1 MQSVDI
7 VIPNFQYGR
16 YLPECVA
23 SILDQGQRNL
33 RILIIDNASTDDS
46 VEIAR
51 RLAGEDGRIEV
62 RARAQNLGFQASVN
76 EAIDWA
82 SSEYFMILCADD
94 LLTPGA
100 LSCAIAIM
108 ERHPEV
114 SFAYGKYAMFKA
126 GEPRPHIEQSADGVW
141 TVRTGADYI
150 KRRCNGRTDLTVS
163 PLIRTRFQKKVGHYR
178 AHLQFDDDQEAF
190 LRLARFGSVAV
201 TPRIQGIQRLHEAN
215 ASQTTWKDPVRRM
228 TEQLAVF
235 DSFFSNEGKAM
246 RGAKDLH
253 RIARRRV
260 GEGAYWSGIVRIV
273 RGDYRSG
280 VNLLKLAVRL
290 TPRAAIIPPVHYLTR
305 VDQPLTRLAGI
316 VLHVLGSK
324 RLGAS

>member
-1 MQSVDI
+1 MPSVDI
-7 VIPNFQYGR
+7 VIPNFQYGK

-23 SILDQGQRNL
+23 SILDQGHRDL

-51 RLAGEDGRIEV
+51 RLAADDGRIEV

-76 EAIDWA
+76 EGIDWA

-108 ERHPEV
+108 EKYPET

-126 GEPRPHIEQSADGVW
+126 GEPRPHIEQFVDGVW

-150 KRRCNGRTDLTVS
+150 RRCCNGRADLTVS
-163 PLIRTRFQKKVGHYR
+163 PLIRTRIQKKVGHYR
-178 AHLQFDDDQEAF
+178 AHLQFADDVEAY

-201 TPRIQGIQRLHEAN
+201 TPRIQGMQRLHERN
-215 ASQTTWKDPVRRM
+215 TSQTTWKDPVRRM

-235 DSFFSNEGKAM
+235 DSFFCNEGKEM
-246 RGAKDLH
+246 PDAKDSH
-253 RIARRRV
+253 RLARRRV